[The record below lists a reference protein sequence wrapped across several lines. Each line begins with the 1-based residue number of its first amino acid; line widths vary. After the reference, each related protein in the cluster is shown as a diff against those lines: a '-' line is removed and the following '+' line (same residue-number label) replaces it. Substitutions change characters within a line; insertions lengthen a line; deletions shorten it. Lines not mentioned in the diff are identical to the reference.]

1 MGNCVASKAYDQ
13 TLRDSLKTIRSTYR
27 QLHVVTKAD
36 TTSTVLASRV
46 ELYGILLGEVT
57 GIRSNLVAYLA
68 CTGPIPMRTERV
80 NGDSP
85 QEVPSL

>member
-1 MGNCVASKAYDQ
+1 
-13 TLRDSLKTIRSTYR
+13 
-27 QLHVVTKAD
+27 
-36 TTSTVLASRV
+36 
-46 ELYGILLGEVT
+46 LLGEVT

-68 CTGPIPMRTERV
+68 GTGPIPMRTERV